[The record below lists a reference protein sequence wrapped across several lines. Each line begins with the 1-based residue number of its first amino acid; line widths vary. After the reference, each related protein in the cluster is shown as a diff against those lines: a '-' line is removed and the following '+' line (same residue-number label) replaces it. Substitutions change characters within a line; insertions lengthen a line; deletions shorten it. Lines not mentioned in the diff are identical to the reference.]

1 LILEILVVNYLIS
14 MFWVVSRERLREQ
27 RVFWAVFCQVGALR
41 DELLIGVQHD
51 IEPLEAS

>member
-1 LILEILVVNYLIS
+1 